1 MLTFTDIAQE
11 RIHKFLDLQRE
22 QGVTALRIAGNL
34 SEQKLWLVKPDD
46 KQATDTVLSDYGFDV
61 YLDPTTVQNL
71 NDAIVDFIDTVME
84 SGFRV
89 YKASPEW
96 DDPAAQRVQDL
107 LDQQINP
114 SVASH
119 GGSIILD
126 KLVGDTVYLRMGGG
140 CQGCASAQLTLRQG
154 VEQMI
159 LAAMPSI
166 KKVVDVTDHAAG
178 ENPYYEENTNES
190 PLAP

>member
-46 KQATDTVLSDYGFDV
+46 KQETDTVLSDYGFDV
-61 YLDPTTVQNL
+61 YLDPTTVQSL
-71 NDAIVDFIDTVME
+71 DDAIVDFIDTVME

-126 KLVGDTVYLRMGGG
+126 KLVGDTVYLRMCGG

-178 ENPYYEENTNES
+178 ENPYYEENANES

>member
-46 KQATDTVLSDYGFDV
+46 KQETDTVLSDYGFDV
-61 YLDPTTVQNL
+61 YLDPTTVQSL
-71 NDAIVDFIDTVME
+71 DDAIVDFIDTVME

-178 ENPYYEENTNES
+178 ENPYYEENANES